1 MTQTVRVLLE
11 EQVKLLFLGRFSAIL
26 PRFDLPLAVQVG
38 ADMRVLSSPAQFIDA
53 LSDHRCGLIASGV
66 TALTVRMTAVE
77 LPRRGRFRVWADF
90 DHHRAN
96 GVDKSADQ
104 IICYCRQDGAGIR
117 VELLHCT
124 RLALLVETPPRR
136 ARLA

>member
-1 MTQTVRVLLE
+1 MTQTVRALLE
-11 EQVKLLFLGRFSAIL
+11 LQVGLLFQGRFADML

-38 ADMRVLSSPAQFIDA
+38 ADMTVLSSQMQFIDA
-53 LSDHRCGLIASGV
+53 MANYRDDLIASAV
-66 TALTVRMTAVE
+66 TALVVRMTAVE
-77 LPRRGRFRVWADF
+77 LPRQGRFRIWADF
-90 DHHRAN
+90 DHHRAI

-104 IICYCRQDGAGIR
+104 VILYCRQEQGDIQ

-124 RLALLVETPPRR
+124 RLAQLAEAIPNR